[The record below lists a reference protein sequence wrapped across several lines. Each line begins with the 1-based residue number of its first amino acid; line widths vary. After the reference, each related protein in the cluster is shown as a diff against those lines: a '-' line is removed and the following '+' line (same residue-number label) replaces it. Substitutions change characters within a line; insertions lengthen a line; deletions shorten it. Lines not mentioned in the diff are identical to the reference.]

1 MVFLTRCEMV
11 NHSMSFNSL
20 PALDILLSV
29 GHGVQEVDVLFF
41 FHKKAAFW
49 AVSHVCKNVLTA
61 LG

>member
-1 MVFLTRCEMV
+1 MV